1 MCTMMT
7 EVSSEQSRTQFC
19 MHSAAAVAA
28 AAAVRHR
35 VPDGHFCCH
44 LIESDPSVSFHFI
57 QTRLVLM
64 VPLGSNVS
72 PLPPRFA
79 YIFGN

>member
-1 MCTMMT
+1 
-7 EVSSEQSRTQFC
+7 

-64 VPLGSNVS
+64 AHLLAVQLLRRIYG
-72 PLPPRFA
+72 L
-79 YIFGN
+79 Y